1 MYTPFVRSART
12 WLQLALAVL
21 SLMVALGSTL
31 PAYARMVAGP
41 KAHVC
46 HCDTAGP
53 HAHCECPICFPDL
66 DSSLEARILSI
77 SGKCGD
83 DDTGWKTL
91 SEPGLMPS
99 PVITL
104 VPAVRIVPLT
114 SEPPNLSSRRLDPP
128 EPPPP
133 RSFVS

>member
-1 MYTPFVRSART
+1 MYSEGVRSART

-21 SLMVALGSTL
+21 SLIVALGGTL
-31 PAYARMVAGP
+31 PAYARMAAGA

-66 DSSLEARILSI
+66 DTSLEARILSI

-83 DDTGWKTL
+83 DDQGWRTL
-91 SEPGLMPS
+91 SEPGVMPA

-104 VPAVRIVPLT
+104 APLVRIVEPSFRVRDFT
-114 SEPPNLSSRRLDPP
+114 SRAADPP

-133 RSFVS
+133 RSIG